1 MQPLTFQFA
10 SKPLFGIPPFV
21 CFLLM
26 GGVISN
32 RKTAEALRKTLQ
44 HLESDPSVD
53 STDPAFVN
61 LKCYLLQ
68 RVLELDLDTAETQAS
83 IHIVE
88 SPETEHSKVALPK
101 KEGTLIA

>member
-1 MQPLTFQFA
+1 
-10 SKPLFGIPPFV
+10 
-21 CFLLM
+21 M
-26 GGVISN
+26 GSVISN

-68 RVLELDLDTAETQAS
+68 RVLELEHDTAETQAS
-83 IHIVE
+83 IHLVE
-88 SPETEHSKVALPK
+88 LSTTNPGEPSSAKNDSR
-101 KEGTLIA
+101 IA